1 MFHKYKY
8 IFLVL
13 FLFKANTSLA
23 QSVSSNV
30 IIISSPE
37 KTVAASAQSGAN
49 TLQVINSYGLG
60 LASTINLSWL
70 SLALGLA
77 VASVWDGDSGGN
89 NSTSTSTR
97 GYCVDSFFPYFSRQP
112 CFLCKM
118 KPSCDSFYSQ
128 QD

>member
-8 IFLVL
+8 IFLIL
-13 FLFKANTSLA
+13 FLFKANTTLA

-30 IIISSPE
+30 TIISSPE

-77 VASVWDGDSGGN
+77 VASVWDGDSGGSA
-89 NSTSTSTR
+89 STSTAN
-97 GYCVDSFFPYFSRQP
+97 
-112 CFLCKM
+112 
-118 KPSCDSFYSQ
+118 
-128 QD
+128 

>member
-30 IIISSPE
+30 TIISSPE

-49 TLQVINSYGLG
+49 TLQVINSYGLS
-60 LASTINLSWL
+60 LASTINLSWV

-77 VASVWDGDSGGN
+77 VASVWDEDSGGN
-89 NSTSTSTR
+89 NFASTSTAN
-97 GYCVDSFFPYFSRQP
+97 
-112 CFLCKM
+112 
-118 KPSCDSFYSQ
+118 
-128 QD
+128 

>member
-1 MFHKYKY
+1 MCHKYKY

-13 FLFKANTSLA
+13 FLFKANTLLA

-30 IIISSPE
+30 TIISSPE

-60 LASTINLSWL
+60 LASTINLSWI

-77 VASVWDGDSGGN
+77 VASVWDGDNGGSN
-89 NSTSTSTR
+89 NSTSTSTAN
-97 GYCVDSFFPYFSRQP
+97 
-112 CFLCKM
+112 
-118 KPSCDSFYSQ
+118 
-128 QD
+128 

>member
-1 MFHKYKY
+1 MCHKYKY

-30 IIISSPE
+30 TIISSPE

-77 VASVWDGDSGGN
+77 VASVWDGDSGDN
-89 NSTSTSTR
+89 NSTSTSTTN
-97 GYCVDSFFPYFSRQP
+97 
-112 CFLCKM
+112 
-118 KPSCDSFYSQ
+118 
-128 QD
+128 

>member
-1 MFHKYKY
+1 MCHKYKY

-30 IIISSPE
+30 TIISSPE

-60 LASTINLSWL
+60 LASTINLSWV
-70 SLALGLA
+70 SLVLGLS
-77 VASVWDGDSGGN
+77 VASVWDGDSGGSN
-89 NSTSTSTR
+89 NSTSTST
-97 GYCVDSFFPYFSRQP
+97 SN
-112 CFLCKM
+112 
-118 KPSCDSFYSQ
+118 
-128 QD
+128 

>member
-1 MFHKYKY
+1 MNFKICVMFHKYKY
-8 IFLVL
+8 IFLIL
-13 FLFKANTSLA
+13 FLFKANTTLA

-30 IIISSPE
+30 TIISSPE

-77 VASVWDGDSGGN
+77 VVSVWDGDSGGSN
-89 NSTSTSTR
+89 NSPLSPSHTETTA
-97 GYCVDSFFPYFSRQP
+97 
-112 CFLCKM
+112 
-118 KPSCDSFYSQ
+118 KPNASESQ
-128 QD
+128 LKFIVEARPRP

>member
-8 IFLVL
+8 IFLIL
-13 FLFKANTSLA
+13 FLFKANTTLA

-30 IIISSPE
+30 TIISSPE

-60 LASTINLSWL
+60 LASTINLSWI

-89 NSTSTSTR
+89 NSTLTSTTN
-97 GYCVDSFFPYFSRQP
+97 
-112 CFLCKM
+112 
-118 KPSCDSFYSQ
+118 
-128 QD
+128 

>member
-1 MFHKYKY
+1 MNFKICDMFHKYKY
-8 IFLVL
+8 IFLIL
-13 FLFKANTSLA
+13 FLFKANTTLA

-30 IIISSPE
+30 TIISSPE

-60 LASTINLSWL
+60 LASTINLSWI

-89 NSTSTSTR
+89 NSASTSTAN
-97 GYCVDSFFPYFSRQP
+97 
-112 CFLCKM
+112 
-118 KPSCDSFYSQ
+118 
-128 QD
+128 

>member
-1 MFHKYKY
+1 MCHKYKY

-30 IIISSPE
+30 TIISSPE

-60 LASTINLSWL
+60 LASTINLSWI

-89 NSTSTSTR
+89 NYTSTSTIN
-97 GYCVDSFFPYFSRQP
+97 
-112 CFLCKM
+112 
-118 KPSCDSFYSQ
+118 
-128 QD
+128 

>member
-1 MFHKYKY
+1 MCHKYKY

-30 IIISSPE
+30 TIISSPE

-60 LASTINLSWL
+60 LASTINLSWI

-77 VASVWDGDSGGN
+77 VASVWDGDSGSN
-89 NSTSTSTR
+89 NSTSTTTTN
-97 GYCVDSFFPYFSRQP
+97 
-112 CFLCKM
+112 
-118 KPSCDSFYSQ
+118 
-128 QD
+128 

>member
-8 IFLVL
+8 IFLIL
-13 FLFKANTSLA
+13 FLFKANTTLA

-30 IIISSPE
+30 TIISSPE

-70 SLALGLA
+70 SLVLGLA

-89 NSTSTSTR
+89 SSTSTSTAN
-97 GYCVDSFFPYFSRQP
+97 
-112 CFLCKM
+112 
-118 KPSCDSFYSQ
+118 
-128 QD
+128 

>member
-30 IIISSPE
+30 TIISSPE

-60 LASTINLSWL
+60 LASNINLSWL

-77 VASVWDGDSGGN
+77 VASVWDGDSGSSN
-89 NSTSTSTR
+89 NSTPTSTTN
-97 GYCVDSFFPYFSRQP
+97 
-112 CFLCKM
+112 
-118 KPSCDSFYSQ
+118 
-128 QD
+128 

>member
-8 IFLVL
+8 IFLIL
-13 FLFKANTSLA
+13 FLFKANTTLA

-30 IIISSPE
+30 TIISSPE

-60 LASTINLSWL
+60 LASTINLSWI
-70 SLALGLA
+70 SLVLGLA

-89 NSTSTSTR
+89 NYTSTSTAN
-97 GYCVDSFFPYFSRQP
+97 
-112 CFLCKM
+112 
-118 KPSCDSFYSQ
+118 
-128 QD
+128 

>member
-8 IFLVL
+8 IFLIL
-13 FLFKANTSLA
+13 FLFKANTTLA

-30 IIISSPE
+30 TIISSPE

-60 LASTINLSWL
+60 LASTINLSWI

-89 NSTSTSTR
+89 SSTSTSTTN
-97 GYCVDSFFPYFSRQP
+97 
-112 CFLCKM
+112 
-118 KPSCDSFYSQ
+118 
-128 QD
+128 

>member
-8 IFLVL
+8 IFLIL
-13 FLFKANTSLA
+13 FLFKANTTLA

-30 IIISSPE
+30 TIISSPE

-77 VASVWDGDSGGN
+77 VASVWDGDSGGSN
-89 NSTSTSTR
+89 NSTSSSSTN
-97 GYCVDSFFPYFSRQP
+97 
-112 CFLCKM
+112 
-118 KPSCDSFYSQ
+118 
-128 QD
+128 

>member
-1 MFHKYKY
+1 MCHKYKY

-13 FLFKANTSLA
+13 FLFKANTLLA

-30 IIISSPE
+30 TIISSPE

-60 LASTINLSWL
+60 LASTINLSWI

-77 VASVWDGDSGGN
+77 VASVWDGDSEG
-89 NSTSTSTR
+89 STSTPTTN
-97 GYCVDSFFPYFSRQP
+97 
-112 CFLCKM
+112 
-118 KPSCDSFYSQ
+118 
-128 QD
+128 

>member
-1 MFHKYKY
+1 MNFKICVMFHKYKY
-8 IFLVL
+8 IFLIL

-30 IIISSPE
+30 TIISSPE

-60 LASTINLSWL
+60 LASTINLSWI

-77 VASVWDGDSGGN
+77 VASVWDGDSGE
-89 NSTSTSTR
+89 TSTSTAN
-97 GYCVDSFFPYFSRQP
+97 
-112 CFLCKM
+112 
-118 KPSCDSFYSQ
+118 
-128 QD
+128 

>member
-1 MFHKYKY
+1 MCHKYKY

-13 FLFKANTSLA
+13 FLFKANTLLA

-30 IIISSPE
+30 TTISSPE

-77 VASVWDGDSGGN
+77 VASVWDGDSGGSN
-89 NSTSTSTR
+89 NSASTSTAN
-97 GYCVDSFFPYFSRQP
+97 
-112 CFLCKM
+112 
-118 KPSCDSFYSQ
+118 
-128 QD
+128 

>member
-8 IFLVL
+8 IFLIL
-13 FLFKANTSLA
+13 FLFKANTTLA

-30 IIISSPE
+30 TIISSPE

-60 LASTINLSWL
+60 LASTINLSWI

-77 VASVWDGDSGGN
+77 VATLWDGDSGDIN
-89 NSTSTSTR
+89 NSNSTSSTN
-97 GYCVDSFFPYFSRQP
+97 
-112 CFLCKM
+112 
-118 KPSCDSFYSQ
+118 
-128 QD
+128 

>member
-1 MFHKYKY
+1 MPLNKKIKFYSFNIYPLYIETIFKICFMCHKYKY

-30 IIISSPE
+30 TIISSPE

-60 LASTINLSWL
+60 LASTINLSWI

-77 VASVWDGDSGGN
+77 VASVWDGDSGGKN
-89 NSTSTSTR
+89 NSTSSSTTN
-97 GYCVDSFFPYFSRQP
+97 
-112 CFLCKM
+112 
-118 KPSCDSFYSQ
+118 
-128 QD
+128 

>member
-8 IFLVL
+8 IFLIL
-13 FLFKANTSLA
+13 FSFKTNTTLA

-30 IIISSPE
+30 TIISSPE

-60 LASTINLSWL
+60 LASTINLSWI

-77 VASVWDGDSGGN
+77 VASVWDGDSGG
-89 NSTSTSTR
+89 TSTSTAN
-97 GYCVDSFFPYFSRQP
+97 
-112 CFLCKM
+112 
-118 KPSCDSFYSQ
+118 
-128 QD
+128 

>member
-1 MFHKYKY
+1 MFHKYTY
-8 IFLVL
+8 IFLIL

-30 IIISSPE
+30 TIISSPE

-77 VASVWDGDSGGN
+77 VASVWDGDSGGSN
-89 NSTSTSTR
+89 NSTSTST
-97 GYCVDSFFPYFSRQP
+97 SN
-112 CFLCKM
+112 
-118 KPSCDSFYSQ
+118 
-128 QD
+128 

>member
-8 IFLVL
+8 IFLIL
-13 FLFKANTSLA
+13 FLFKANTTLA

-30 IIISSPE
+30 TIISSPE

-60 LASTINLSWL
+60 LTSTINLSWI

-89 NSTSTSTR
+89 NSISTSTTN
-97 GYCVDSFFPYFSRQP
+97 
-112 CFLCKM
+112 
-118 KPSCDSFYSQ
+118 
-128 QD
+128 

>member
-1 MFHKYKY
+1 MCHKYKY

-30 IIISSPE
+30 TIISSPE

-60 LASTINLSWL
+60 LASTINLSWI

-77 VASVWDGDSGGN
+77 VTSVWDGDSGGN
-89 NSTSTSTR
+89 NSTSTSTTN
-97 GYCVDSFFPYFSRQP
+97 
-112 CFLCKM
+112 
-118 KPSCDSFYSQ
+118 
-128 QD
+128 